1 MVEELA
7 KAHIKNLH
15 SIRKATTQIN
25 RALNAAIKNRDEL
38 QERMYVR
45 LIIILW
51 MTWAECKLNALLTE
65 HPQVTDQDREHIDSS
80 SRSELDRWNLILET
94 FVRRRY
100 LDDDPGRELSRLTL
114 GHTTFHRYMTLSE
127 LINNNIALYI
137 EIRNRL
143 AHGQWHIALNS
154 ELSAKNPD
162 LTQRIWKLSKV
173 DVLILKRTLIVISRA
188 ISDLVSSRKAFENG
202 FDKHLRDLDLAKR
215 QFEGRMDDLRALLL
229 SRRHGPWADS
239 EQGDPTTV
247 AT

>member
-1 MVEELA
+1 MIQELA

-15 SIRKATTQIN
+15 SIRKATTQVN
-25 RALNAAIKNRDEL
+25 RTLNAAIKNCDEL
-38 QERMYVR
+38 QERIYIR
-45 LIIILW
+45 LLIILW

-65 HPQVTDQDREHIDSS
+65 HPQVTDEDREYIDAN
-80 SRSELDRWNLILET
+80 SRSELDRWNLILER

-100 LDDDPGRELSRLTL
+100 LNADSDRELSRLTL

-154 ELSAKNPD
+154 QLSAKSPD
-162 LTQRIWKLSKV
+162 LTQSIWKLSKV
-173 DVLILKRTLIVISRA
+173 DVLILKRTLIIVSNAIRDLIS
-188 ISDLVSSRKAFENG
+188 SSKAFENN

-215 QFEGRMDDLRALLL
+215 QFEGRMDDLRAFLL
-229 SRRHGPWADS
+229 SRRYRLWVD
-239 EQGDPTTV
+239 
-247 AT
+247 